1 MTFSSLIFK
10 TAQKAS
16 SVQSAIQRIAQ
27 KRMDEHEV
35 KIMKNLC
42 KISDLGHSKEK
53 QLAQKEAQLRM
64 PNNTQTDGLVKM
76 SVYVTAVMNQ
86 IEPEKEIV
94 NHG

>member
-35 KIMKNLC
+35 TIMKNLC
-42 KISDLGHSKEK
+42 EISDLGHPKEK
-53 QLAQKEAQLRM
+53 QLARNEAQLQLL
-64 PNNTQTDGLVKM
+64 NNTHTDGLVKM

-86 IEPEKEIV
+86 IEPQKEIV

>member
-1 MTFSSLIFK
+1 MTFSIQNFK

-16 SVQSAIQRIAQ
+16 SGQSAIQQIAQ

-35 KIMKNLC
+35 RIMKNLC
-42 KISDLGHSKEK
+42 EISDLGHFKEK
-53 QLAQKEAQLRM
+53 QLARNEAQLQL
-64 PNNTQTDGLVKM
+64 PNNTQTAGLVKM
-76 SVYVTAVMNQ
+76 AAYVTAIMNQ

>member
-42 KISDLGHSKEK
+42 EINDLGHSKEK
-53 QLAQKEAQLRM
+53 QLARKETQLQL
-64 PNNTQTDGLVKM
+64 PNSTQTDGLVKM

>member
-27 KRMDEHEV
+27 KRMGEHEV
-35 KIMKNLC
+35 KIMENLC
-42 KISDLGHSKEK
+42 EISDLGHQKEK
-53 QLAQKEAQLRM
+53 QLARNEAQLQLL
-64 PNNTQTDGLVKM
+64 NNTHTDGLVKM

>member
-10 TAQKAS
+10 TVEKTS
-16 SVQSAIQRIAQ
+16 SVRSAIQRIAQ

-42 KISDLGHSKEK
+42 EISGLGHAKEK
-53 QLAQKEAQLRM
+53 QLARNEAQLRM
-64 PNNTQTDGLVKM
+64 PNSTQTDGLVKM

>member
-42 KISDLGHSKEK
+42 EISDLGHIKEK
-53 QLAQKEAQLRM
+53 QLARNEAQLQL

-86 IEPEKEIV
+86 IEPDKEIV